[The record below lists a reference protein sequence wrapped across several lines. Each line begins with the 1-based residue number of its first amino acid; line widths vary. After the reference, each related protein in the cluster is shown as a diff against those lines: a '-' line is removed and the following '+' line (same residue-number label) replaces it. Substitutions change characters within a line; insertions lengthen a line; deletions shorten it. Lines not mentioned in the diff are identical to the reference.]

1 MGFFYYYSVRDNGVQ
16 DWGAQDNMLWGRVQ
30 DCLWAGA
37 RKLVSGAGRESL
49 FPVRG
54 AQACFRCG
62 ARKLVS
68 GAGRENTQDF
78 FEFR

>member
-1 MGFFYYYSVRDNGVQ
+1 MGFFYYYSVGDNGVQ
-16 DWGAQDNMLWGRVQ
+16 DWGAQDSMLWGRVQ

-54 AQACFRCG
+54 VKI
-62 ARKLVS
+62 RKTSLNFAKMAS
-68 GAGRENTQDF
+68 F
-78 FEFR
+78 FIVKSWK

>member
-1 MGFFYYYSVRDNGVQ
+1 MGFFYYYSVGDNGVQ
-16 DWGAQDNMLWGRVQ
+16 DWVRKITCFGGGRKI
-30 DCLWAGA
+30 A
-37 RKLVSGAGRESL
+37 SGPERASL